1 MTRLLGLIFNRWV
14 LLGIGLAVVA
24 VLIWWV
30 GPTISIKNVY
40 PFEAEWVRWL
50 QIAVLFLTPVVR
62 VSWRFISARR
72 ANAALATAL
81 VKPDVRKDPSAGE
94 VAQLSQRFE
103 SAVGMLRTRSLGTD
117 KPSLRQR
124 LRALGSQQYLYDL
137 PWYVFIGAPGA
148 GKTTALVNSGL
159 RFPLADRLGR
169 DAVRGVGG
177 TRDCDWWF
185 TDEAVFL
192 DTAGRYTTQQ
202 SNQDVDAGA
211 WKGFLH
217 LLKKFRSRRPINGVL
232 VTVSVGDLL
241 QQSPAE
247 REALSAALRAR
258 VAELYAELGVRF
270 PIYVLVTKS
279 DLLAGFSEFF
289 APFGREERAQV
300 WGFTLPYGEKAFDRT
315 ALSTQ
320 LEGLERRLY
329 DRLPER
335 LEEEREPA
343 RRALL
348 YGFPQQFALLRDRL
362 VDFVEATFAPSR
374 FEAAALLRGVY
385 FTSGTQEGSPID
397 RVMGALARGLG
408 FERRLLP
415 AQNPS
420 GRSYFLTRLL
430 REVVFPE
437 AGLAGL
443 NLRGERRLEWLQRA
457 AIGTAAAVL
466 VLATAAWWVS
476 YRNNREYLALATGQ
490 FEEIKKELAAVR
502 GGARSDLAVLLPTLT
517 RVRTLA
523 ETGVNPDG
531 SVPFTYR
538 FGLYQGGK
546 LATASRAAYRRM
558 LQDTFLPSLSTY
570 LEKTLRQDS
579 SSGQE
584 EAYEALKTYVMLYDP
599 KRFDR
604 QAAWRWYEAHAEELL
619 PRADP
624 AEQKALKEHFDMLYD
639 RGWVEPG
646 IPRNDALLAQA
657 RSTVARDSLPKRV
670 YQRVK
675 LEPAPELRDFTI
687 VERAGPK
694 AMLVFER
701 VSREPLTKGVPGFY
715 TKDGYYKHF
724 ARRLDVAA
732 AQLAEEETW
741 VLDTGRSAVA
751 GLASGPGVAEAVKRM
766 YLDDYRNTWRR
777 FVNDIAVTKDRE
789 LTKIIEVTRTLS
801 GPDSPLRSLMKA
813 IDRETTLSVPPEGD
827 PGIAGTVVG
836 KAQQYTS
843 KARQMITG
851 TPGDALVKSTVDDH
865 FEDIHRLA
873 GGSAP
878 TIDALIQQLGDFYQ
892 LMVAAKAAFDATQ
905 APPPTDSAN
914 KLRAEAARQA
924 EPVRAML
931 QGLVEAGTGVVAEKV
946 RQRQVEEIRQQR
958 EKQAEEQKL
967 AREKQAE
974 EQKLAREKQAEEQRI
989 AREKQAEEIR
999 IAREKQASEL
1009 RQARER
1015 IDAELRAQV
1024 AEFCVR
1030 AIDGRYPFVR
1040 SSPRDVTPEDF
1051 ARLFAP
1057 GGLLDGFFQK
1067 QMATYVDTTHKPWR
1081 FKDAQMGQSPA
1092 LGEFQRAQVIRD
1104 VFFRGGGTSPSIQ
1117 LEFKPLEM
1125 DASIQQFTLDV
1136 DGKLVKYAHG
1146 PQVPVRVQ
1154 FPGPSGR
1161 SQVRVAISPPARSG
1175 SSGFKFEG
1183 PWALFRMFDD
1193 VKIEETNQY
1202 ERFIASINVEGRRA
1216 VFEVL
1221 ASSVR
1226 NPFRLPE
1233 LSQFRCPVSL

>member
-1 MTRLLGLIFNRWV
+1 MRWLVRLIFNRWV
-14 LLGIGLAVVA
+14 LLAIGLAVVA

-30 GPTISIKNVY
+30 GPTISVSNVY

-50 QIAVLFLTPVVR
+50 QIAVLFLTPVFR
-62 VSWRFISARR
+62 VSWRFINARR

-81 VKPDVRKDPSAGE
+81 VKPEARIDPSAGE
-94 VAQLSQRFE
+94 VAQLRQRFE
-103 SAVGMLRTRSLGTD
+103 SAMGMLRKRSLGSE
-117 KPSLRQR
+117 KPSLWARIR
-124 LRALGSQQYLYDL
+124 SLGSQQYLYDL

-159 RFPLADRLGR
+159 RFPLAERIGR

-202 SNQDVDAGA
+202 SNQAVDAGA
-211 WKGFLH
+211 WKGFLQ

-232 VTVSVGDLL
+232 VTVSVSDLL

-247 REALSAALRAR
+247 REAQSVALRAR
-258 VAELYAELGVRF
+258 VQELYEELGVRF

-289 APFGREERAQV
+289 ATLGREDRAQV
-300 WGFTLPYGEKAFDRT
+300 WGFSLPYGDQGFDRT

-335 LEEEREPA
+335 LEEEREPS

-348 YGFPQQFALLRDRL
+348 YGFPQQVALLRDRL
-362 VDFVEATFAPSR
+362 VDFVEATFAPTR

-408 FERRLLP
+408 FERQLLP

-443 NLRGERRLEWLQRA
+443 NLRGERRLQWLQRA
-457 AIGTAAAVL
+457 AIGAAAAVL
-466 VLATAAWWVS
+466 VLTCAAWWVS
-476 YRNNREYLALATGQ
+476 YRHNREYLAQVAAQ
-490 FEEIKKELAAVR
+490 FEEIKKQVAAVQ
-502 GGARSDLAVLLPTLT
+502 GGAKSDLSVLLPTLT
-517 RVRTLA
+517 TVRALA
-523 ETGVNPDG
+523 ETGVNEDG
-531 SVPFTYR
+531 SIPWTYR

-546 LATASRAAYRRM
+546 LAAASRAAYRRM
-558 LQDTFLPSLSTY
+558 LQDTFLPSLTTY
-570 LEKTLRQDS
+570 LEQSLRRDS
-579 SSGQE
+579 PGSPE
-584 EAYEALKTYVMLYDP
+584 ESYDALKTYVMLYDP
-599 KRFDR
+599 KHFDR
-604 QAAWRWYEAHAEELL
+604 QTAWRWYEAHAEQLL
-619 PRADP
+619 PG
-624 AEQKALKEHFDMLYD
+624 AEPGELKALKTHFDMLYE
-639 RGWVEPG
+639 RGWVDPT
-646 IPRNDALLAQA
+646 IARNDALLAQA
-657 RSTVARDSLPKRV
+657 RSAIARDSLPKRV
-670 YQRVK
+670 YQRLK
-675 LEPAPELRDFTI
+675 REPAPELHDFT
-687 VERAGPK
+687 VAEKAGPK
-694 AMLVFER
+694 ALLVFER
-701 VSREPLTKGVPGFY
+701 ASREPLTKGVPGFY

-724 ARRLDVAA
+724 GKRLDGAA
-732 AQLAEEETW
+732 TQLAEEETW
-741 VLDTGRSAVA
+741 VLGTGRSAV
-751 GLASGPGVAEAVKRM
+751 GGVASGLGVAESVKRM
-766 YLDDYRNTWRR
+766 YLEDYRNTWRL
-777 FVNDIAVTKDRE
+777 FINDIAVVKDRD
-789 LTKIIEVTRTLS
+789 LTRIIEITRTLS

-827 PGIAGTVVG
+827 PGLAGTVAG
-836 KAQQYTS
+836 KAQQYTG
-843 KARQMITG
+843 KVRQVLTG
-851 TPGDALVKSTVDDH
+851 TPGDALVKTVVDDQ

-873 GGSAP
+873 GGATP
-878 TIDALIQQLGDFYQ
+878 AIDGLIQQLAEFNV
-892 LMVAAKAAFDATQ
+892 LMVSAKAAFDAAQ
-905 APPPTDSAN
+905 APPATDSAN
-914 KLRAEAARQA
+914 KLRAESARQP

-931 QGLVEAGTGVVAEKV
+931 QGLVERGTGVVAEKV
-946 RQRQVEEIRQQR
+946 RQKQLEEIKQER
-958 EKQAEEQKL
+958 EKQAETQRQAREKQVEEQRLARDKQAEETKL
-967 AREKQAE
+967 AREK
-974 EQKLAREKQAEEQRI
+974 RTT
-989 AREKQAEEIR
+989 EIR
-999 IAREKQASEL
+999 QT
-1009 RQARER
+1009 RER

-1024 AEFCVR
+1024 ADFCVR

-1067 QMATYVDTTHKPWR
+1067 QMAAHVDTTQKPWR
-1081 FKDAQMGQSPA
+1081 FRDVLMGQSSA
-1092 LGEFQRAQVIRD
+1092 LAEFQRAQVIRD
-1104 VFFRGGGTSPSIQ
+1104 IFFRGGGNTPSIQ
-1117 LEFKPLEM
+1117 LEFKPMEM

-1136 DGKLVKYAHG
+1136 DGKLVRYAHG

-1161 SQVRVAISPPARSG
+1161 SQVRVTISPPPRSG
-1175 SSGFKFEG
+1175 SSGKKFEG
-1183 PWALFRMFDD
+1183 PWALFRMFDE

-1202 ERFIASINVEGRRA
+1202 ERFVASFDVEGRHA
-1216 VFEVL
+1216 VFEIL

-1233 LSQFRCPVSL
+1233 LSQFHCPVAL